1 MKKLLQ
7 IEWIKAKNYTSFR
20 LFVLMHFILF
30 LLVLFIGSRIDISVP
45 GFSVRKVYQFP
56 YVWESFPWLAG
67 SGFFNLLLAIPVL
80 VLTGNEYAFQTNRTQ
95 LYAGLSRNE
104 LFSGK
109 LILIGGL
116 ALYGFLLVFVSSL
129 ISGFIFTGDY
139 SLSVVFGGVWR
150 DLLYFLKAVSVM
162 LLAYLISV
170 TFRNNALSI
179 VMFLLYFIMIEP
191 ILRRFFPPDAR
202 MWFPARVIGHLTPL
216 PEFLSIASGNGGN
229 SSGGQDLTF
238 EAMGLAGKNLS
249 LWVNMLVAAFYSVI
263 FGFLTWWQIR
273 KKDL

>member
-1 MKKLLQ
+1 MKKLIQ
-7 IEWIKAKNYTSFR
+7 IEWIKARNYASFR

-56 YVWESFPWLAG
+56 YVWSSFTWLAG

-80 VLTGNEYAFQTNRTQ
+80 VLAGNEFVFQTNKTQ
-95 LYAGLSRNE
+95 LFAGLGRNE
-104 LFSGK
+104 LFSSK
-109 LILIGGL
+109 LLLIGGL
-116 ALYGFLLVFVSSL
+116 ALYGLLLVFISSL
-129 ISGFIFTGDY
+129 VSGFIFTRD
-139 SLSVVFGGVWR
+139 VTVEMVFGGAWMV
-150 DLLYFLKAVSVM
+150 LMYFLKAVAVM
-162 LLAYLISV
+162 IFAYLLAV

-202 MWFPARVIGHLTPL
+202 LWFPARVIGHLTPV
-216 PEFLSIASGNGGN
+216 PEFFSIASGNKGDAQN
-229 SSGGQDLTF
+229 LTF
-238 EAMGLAGKNLS
+238 ESIGLAGKNLPVI
-249 LWVNMLVAAFYSVI
+249 VNTLMALMYSAVFAF
-263 FGFLTWWQIR
+263 LAWWQIR